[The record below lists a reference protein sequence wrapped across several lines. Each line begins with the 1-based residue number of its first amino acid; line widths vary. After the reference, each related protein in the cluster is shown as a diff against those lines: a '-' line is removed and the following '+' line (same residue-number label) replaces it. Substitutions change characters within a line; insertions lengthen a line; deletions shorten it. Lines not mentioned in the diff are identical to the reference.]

1 MGAVRTRGLIGIVAM
16 LGVLLHAAI
25 LVRHHGLMLNAQLQ
39 YQGLSAD
46 LKVICH
52 GSVTPDETELPNLPR
67 PASTDYDCPVC
78 SGLVG
83 AFALAAVE
91 LGTIP
96 RPISITHDFHAEQST
111 AQPAHRRDLPPARG
125 PPALG

>member
-1 MGAVRTRGLIGIVAM
+1 MSAVRTRGLIGIVAM

-25 LVRHHGLMLNAQLQ
+25 VVRHHGLMLNAQLQ
-39 YQGLSAD
+39 YQALAAD
-46 LKVICH
+46 FKVICH
-52 GSVTPDETELPNLPR
+52 GTVAPSEAELPNLPR

-91 LGTIP
+91 QVAVP
-96 RPISITHDFHAEQST
+96 RPLPDTHDR
-111 AQPAHRRDLPPARG
+111 PADRPALQLAVRRDLPPARG
-125 PPALG
+125 PPAFG